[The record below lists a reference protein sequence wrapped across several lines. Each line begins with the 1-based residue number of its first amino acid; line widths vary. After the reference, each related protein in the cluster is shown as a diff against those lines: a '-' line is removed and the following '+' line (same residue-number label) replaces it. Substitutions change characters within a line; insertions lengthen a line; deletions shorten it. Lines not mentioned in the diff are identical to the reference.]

1 MSTTASAGDTAQPT
15 QEPSSREDD
24 RSPLASTFSIDTR
37 ALAVVRVFLA
47 TLILFQS
54 LFLEWSR
61 PRDVS
66 GLAEFLIQ
74 YGDLIVIPFA
84 VMMLLGWR
92 TRYAVILSW
101 LGYTL
106 RVRAGLLAPDVSVSI
121 GDVIL
126 SMALFWSMFLPMGRH
141 LSLDRRGEPKDPM
154 RFLSV
159 ASGAL
164 LMQVFVIYFSSGL
177 LKSLDEWVFQ
187 ATAMET
193 ILSHPNYE
201 TTLGVAL
208 LDFPALLALLS
219 VATVLLEVVGAI
231 LVILPGKTLATRR
244 MIVVPVFIALHVGIA
259 LFMGLGIFPYV
270 LIAAWLVFLP
280 PSFWDRV
287 WRGRVA
293 HPEAVE
299 LLTDRSIWRNLA
311 AGIALIV
318 VAVSNVITWVY
329 FPEVEG
335 AARSF
340 QTFAAYLVLYQQWAM
355 FSVPSSLP

>member
-1 MSTTASAGDTAQPT
+1 MSVD
-15 QEPSSREDD
+15 PSPQLATLPEER
-24 RSPLASTFSIDTR
+24 RPLASTFSIDSR
-37 ALAVVRVFLA
+37 ALAIVRIFLA
-47 TLILFQS
+47 TLILAQS

-61 PRDVS
+61 PREAS
-66 GLAEFLIQ
+66 GLGEFFTQ
-74 YGDLIVIPFA
+74 YGDIIVIPFA

-92 TRYAVILSW
+92 TRYAVVLCW

-106 RVRAGLLAPDVSVSI
+106 RVRAGLLEADVAVSI

-141 LSLDRRGEPKDPM
+141 LSLDRGEPLAPV

-208 LDFPALLALLS
+208 LDFPVLLALLS

-231 LVILPGKTLATRR
+231 LVILPGKTLALRR
-244 MIVVPVFIALHVGIA
+244 LIVVPMFIALHIGIA

-270 LIAAWLVFLP
+270 LVAAWLVFLP

-287 WRGRVA
+287 WRGGTTQM
-293 HPEAVE
+293 ETVE
-299 LLTDRSIWRNLA
+299 LLTDRSVWRNLA
-311 AGIALIV
+311 AGIALVV
-318 VAVSNVITWVY
+318 VAVSNVITWIY

-340 QTFAAYLVLYQQWAM
+340 QTLAAYLVLYQQWAM

>member
-1 MSTTASAGDTAQPT
+1 MSVDPASRLATT
-15 QEPSSREDD
+15 SRE
-24 RSPLASTFSIDTR
+24 RRPLASTFSIDSR
-37 ALAVVRVFLA
+37 ALAVLRVFLA
-47 TLILFQS
+47 TLILVQS

-61 PRDVS
+61 PREAS
-66 GLAEFLIQ
+66 GLGESLTQ

-84 VMMLLGWR
+84 VMMLLGWK
-92 TRYAVILSW
+92 TRYAVILCW

-106 RVRAGLLAPDVSVSI
+106 RVRAGLLAPGVDVSI

-126 SMALFWSMFLPMGRH
+126 SMALLWSMFLPMGRH
-141 LSLDRRGEPKDPM
+141 LSLDRRDEPQAPI

-177 LKSLDEWVFQ
+177 LKSLDEWVFK

-219 VATVLLEVVGAI
+219 VGTVLLEVVGAI
-231 LVILPGKTLATRR
+231 LVILPGKTLAVRR
-244 MIVVPVFIALHVGIA
+244 LIVVPVFIALHVGIA

-270 LIAAWLVFLP
+270 LIAVWLVFLP
-280 PSFWDRV
+280 SSLWDRV
-287 WRGRVA
+287 WRGGAERT
-293 HPEAVE
+293 EAVE
-299 LLTDRSIWRNLA
+299 FLTDRSVWRNLL

-318 VAVSNVITWVY
+318 MAVSNVITWVY

-340 QTFAAYLVLYQQWAM
+340 QTLAAYLVLYQQWAM

>member
-1 MSTTASAGDTAQPT
+1 MSVD
-15 QEPSSREDD
+15 PSPQLATRAED
-24 RSPLASTFSIDTR
+24 RRPLASTFSIDSR
-37 ALAVVRVFLA
+37 ALAVVRIFLA
-47 TLILFQS
+47 TLILVQS

-61 PRDVS
+61 PREAS
-66 GLAEFLIQ
+66 GIGDFFTQ

-92 TRYAVILSW
+92 TRYAVILCW

-106 RVRAGLLAPDVSVSI
+106 RVRAGLLAPDVAVSI

-141 LSLDRRGEPKDPM
+141 LSLDRRGESKDPI

-164 LMQVFVIYFSSGL
+164 LMQVFIIYFSSGL

-208 LDFPALLALLS
+208 LDFPVLLALLS
-219 VATVLLEVVGAI
+219 IGTVLLEVVGAI
-231 LVILPGKTLATRR
+231 LVILPGKTLALRR
-244 MIVVPVFIALHVGIA
+244 LIVVPMFIVLHVGIA

-280 PSFWDRV
+280 PSFWDWV

-299 LLTDRSIWRNLA
+299 LLTDQSIWRNLA
-311 AGIALIV
+311 ASIALIV
-318 VAVSNVITWVY
+318 VVISNVITWIY